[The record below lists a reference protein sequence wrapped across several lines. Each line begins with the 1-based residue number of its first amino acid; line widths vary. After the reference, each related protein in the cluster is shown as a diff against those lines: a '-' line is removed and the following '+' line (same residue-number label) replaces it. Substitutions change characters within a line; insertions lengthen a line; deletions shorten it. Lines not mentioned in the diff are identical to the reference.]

1 MSNEGKCHHP
11 ACNCIP
17 SNKEKHCSAYCHD
30 MGTLTELACK
40 CGHAG
45 CEEEMAHEG

>member
-1 MSNEGKCHHP
+1 MSNENKCHHP

-17 SNKEKHCSAYCHD
+17 TNKEKHCSAYCHD